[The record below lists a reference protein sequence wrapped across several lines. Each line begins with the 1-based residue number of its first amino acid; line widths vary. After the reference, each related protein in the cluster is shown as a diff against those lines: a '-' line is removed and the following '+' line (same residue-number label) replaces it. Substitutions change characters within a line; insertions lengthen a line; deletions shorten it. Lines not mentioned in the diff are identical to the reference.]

1 MKRLAL
7 MFVGFSTIA
16 HAQFPIE
23 LETNRKPKTVTDGNC
38 LIKLARVLTA
48 THGTLEDTDI
58 LVQNGKIVKIGKGLV
73 APSGT
78 VTIDAKGKVVAPG
91 IVDGHSHRA
100 ADGTNEGA
108 ESITGEV
115 RMQDILN
122 LSALSVWQALASG
135 HTSAMILH
143 GSANAIGGQSV
154 VIKYK
159 YGTSADEAR
168 IPDAPR
174 MIKFAL
180 GENVTRK
187 SSTTNNRFPST
198 RMGQEAVYRR
208 GFTEAIQY
216 KKDWDDFNSG
226 KTKVRPRRDLRLET
240 LSDILQKK
248 IWVQCHCYR
257 SDEMLMMVRLS
268 QEFGFKIGALQHAL
282 EAYKIAPELAKAGVG
297 VSIFED
303 EWSFK
308 QEGYDAI
315 PWNAA
320 ICKKAGVNVSI
331 NTDGL
336 SGTTALNI
344 DAAKTMRFGGFT
356 EEEALQTITINPA
369 KELGIDHRTGS
380 IDIGKDADLVIWDGH
395 PLSVYSKCDLTMI
408 EGKVYFERRDAFGI
422 DGKSITKAKL
432 DRKVNKAENDK
443 LPAKSNTYA
452 IVGAT
457 IHPVVGPDI
466 ASGTVVIQ
474 NGKIL
479 AVGQNVPV
487 PGGASVV
494 NGNGL
499 HVYPGFFD
507 GQSSIGLMEI
517 SPIPV
522 MNDNREFGSYN
533 ADLDSLTNLW
543 VESAHFGPAK
553 FNGVTNV
560 FSAPGGGTIAGQGAV
575 INTDGYTTEQFGVAR
590 KAGLI
595 VNFGGGRGRPNFD
608 MCDMVDTSILY
619 GGAGKTGI
627 MDGSVG
633 DEKLTFQQLEAYY
646 DFLGGRL
653 PYQDPF
659 FGQDNGGGSG
669 NAALEAYFDKSIK
682 YMNDRKADSSTRVD
696 LGMEAMI
703 PYLKGEKVVI
713 LSARTASQIR
723 SAVAFVQK
731 YHLKAALTGASEAW
745 KETDLLRKSGVA
757 VILTPAGAST
767 LSANS
772 PDNNWDPYDT
782 PYVKAG
788 LLAKA
793 GVKFCFASG
802 DGSESM
808 MLPFKVGEHCAYGL
822 SREDALKALTIN
834 PAEIFGVA
842 DKLGSIEA
850 GKMGN
855 IIVTDGDP
863 FELTTT
869 MRYVFIDG
877 QPRKLVSKH
886 TMLRDKYWERV
897 K

>member
-1 MKRLAL
+1 MRL
-7 MFVGFSTIA
+7 IA
-16 HAQFPIE
+16 FTMVCVASSAYAQFPFE
-23 LETNRKPKTVTDGNC
+23 LETHRKPATVTHGSC
-38 LIKLARVLTA
+38 LIKSARVLTA
-48 THGTLEDTDI
+48 THGTFEDTDI
-58 LVQNGKIVKIGKGLV
+58 LVQNGKIVKLGRGLV

-78 VTIDAKGKVVAPG
+78 ITIDAKGKVVAPG

-108 ESITGEV
+108 ESLSAET
-115 RMQDILN
+115 RMGDLLN
-122 LSALSVWQALASG
+122 LSALSAWQALASG
-135 HTSAMILH
+135 HTSALILH
-143 GSANAIGGQSV
+143 GSANAVGGQSV

-159 YGTSADEAR
+159 YGKSGEEAK
-168 IPDAPR
+168 ISDAPR

-187 SSTTNNRFPST
+187 SSTTNTRFPST
-198 RMGQEAVYRR
+198 RMGVESLYRHA
-208 GFTEAIQY
+208 FTEAIQY
-216 KKDWDDFNSG
+216 KKDWDAFKAGTG
-226 KTKVRPRRDLRLET
+226 KQPRRDVRLET

-248 IWVQCHCYR
+248 IWVQCHSYR

-268 QEFGFKIGALQHAL
+268 QEFGFKIGAMQHAL

-297 VSIFED
+297 ISIFSD

-336 SGTTALNI
+336 SGTTALNV

-356 EEEALQTITINPA
+356 EEEALQTVTINPA

-395 PLSVYSKCDLTMI
+395 PMSVYSKCAMTII
-408 EGKVYFERRDAFGI
+408 EGDVYFERRDAFGI
-422 DGKSITKAKL
+422 DATSTTKQRL
-432 DRKVNKAENDK
+432 DRKVNKAENDR
-443 LPAKSNTYA
+443 LPTKSNVYA

-457 IHPVVGPDI
+457 IHPIVGAEI
-466 ASGTVVIQ
+466 KSGTVVIKD
-474 NGKIL
+474 GKITD
-479 AVGQNVPV
+479 VGTNVSI

-494 NGNGL
+494 NGGGL
-499 HVYPGFFD
+499 HVYPGFID

-522 MNDNREFGSYN
+522 MNDNREFGTLN

-543 VESAHFGPAK
+543 CESAHFGPAR
-553 FNGVTNV
+553 FNGVTNA
-560 FSAPGGGTIAGQGAV
+560 FSAPTGGTISGQGAL
-575 INTDGYTTEQFGVAR
+575 INTDGYTTEEFGVAR

-595 VNFGGGRGRPNFD
+595 VNFSAGRGRGNFD
-608 MCDMVDTSILY
+608 LCDIVDTSILF
-619 GGAGKTGI
+619 GGGGKTGQ
-627 MDGSVG
+627 MDGTVG
-633 DEKLTFQQLEAYY
+633 DEKLSLQQLEAYY
-646 DFLGGRL
+646 DYLGGRM
-653 PYQDPF
+653 PAQD
-659 FGQDNGGGSG
+659 FGPPQAGGGL
-669 NAALEAYFDKSIK
+669 NDKAVEAYFDKSIE
-682 YMNDRKADSSTRVD
+682 YMKNRRYDPTTPVD

-703 PYLKGEKVVI
+703 PYLKGEKLVV
-713 LSARTASQIR
+713 LATRNAASIR
-723 SAVAFVQK
+723 AAVAFAQK
-731 YHLKAALTGASEAW
+731 YHLKAALSGASEAW
-745 KETDLLRKSGVA
+745 KETALLKKSGIP
-757 VILTPAGAST
+757 VILAPAGAST
-767 LSANS
+767 LGANNT
-772 PDNNWDPYDT
+772 DNPWDPYDT

-793 GVKFCFASG
+793 GVKFCFQSG
-802 DGSESM
+802 GGAETM
-808 MLPFKVGEHCAYGL
+808 MLPFKVGEQCAYGL
-822 SREDALKALTIN
+822 SRDDALKALTIN
-834 PAEIFGVA
+834 AAQIFGVE
-842 DKLGSIEA
+842 DKLGSIEP

-869 MRYVFIDG
+869 MRYVFING

-886 TMLRDKYWERV
+886 TMLRDKYMERL

>member
-1 MKRLAL
+1 MKKLAL
-7 MFVGFSTIA
+7 FIVGISAISQ
-16 HAQFPIE
+16 AQFPFE
-23 LETNRKPKTVTDGNC
+23 LESDRKPKTVTNGNV
-38 LIKLARVLTA
+38 LIKSGRILTA
-48 THGTLEDTDI
+48 THGTLEDSDI
-58 LVQNGKIVKIGKGLV
+58 LVQNGKIVKIGHGLV

-78 VTIDAKGKVVAPG
+78 MTIDAKGKVIMPG

-108 ESITGEV
+108 DSITGEV
-115 RMQDILN
+115 RMGDILN
-122 LSALSVWQALASG
+122 ANALSVWQALASG

-143 GSANAIGGQSV
+143 GSANAVGGQSV

-159 YGTSADEAR
+159 YGTTADELK
-168 IPDAPR
+168 ISDAPR

-187 SSTTNNRFPST
+187 SSTNNNRFPTT

-216 KKDWDDFNSG
+216 KKDWDAFNSG
-226 KTKVRPRRDLRLET
+226 KTTKKPRRDLRLET
-240 LSDILQKK
+240 LSDILQQK

-282 EAYKIAPELAKAGVG
+282 EAYKIAPEIAKAGIG
-297 VSIFED
+297 ISIFTD
-303 EWSFK
+303 SWSFK
-308 QEGYDAI
+308 QEGYDSI

-369 KELGIDHRTGS
+369 KELGIDKRTGS
-380 IDIGKDADLVIWDGH
+380 IDIGKDADIAIWDGH
-395 PLSVYSKCDLTMI
+395 PLSVYSKCAMTMI
-408 EGKVYFERRDAFGI
+408 EGRVYFERRDAFGI
-422 DGKSITKAKL
+422 DRSSTIKAKL

-443 LPAKSNTYA
+443 LPAQSNTYA

-457 IHPVVGPDI
+457 VHPVTGPDI
-466 ASGTVVIQ
+466 QRGTVVIQ

-479 AVGQNVPV
+479 AVGRDISIPR
-487 PGGASVV
+487 GASTV

-507 GQSSIGLMEI
+507 GQSSLGLMEI
-517 SPIPV
+517 SPIAV
-522 MNDNREFGSYN
+522 MNDNREFGTFN
-533 ADLDSLTNLW
+533 ADLDSMTNIW
-543 VESAHFGPAK
+543 CESAHFGPAR
-553 FNGVTNV
+553 FNGVTNA
-560 FSAPGGGTIAGQGAV
+560 FSAPGGGSISGQGAV
-575 INTDGYTTEQFGVAR
+575 INTDGYTTEEFGVAR
-590 KAGLI
+590 KAGLV
-595 VNFGGGRGRPNFD
+595 VNFAGGRGRPNFD
-608 MCDMVDTSILY
+608 LCDVVDASILF
-619 GGAGKTGI
+619 GGSGTTMQMNGAA
-627 MDGSVG
+627 G
-633 DEKLTFQQLEAYY
+633 DEKLSLQQLETYY
-646 DFLGGRL
+646 DFLGGRM
-653 PYQDPF
+653 PIQDPF
-659 FGQDNGGGSG
+659 GQDSG
-669 NAALEAYFDKSIK
+669 PDRSVEGYFDRSIK
-682 YMNDRKADSSTRVD
+682 YMNDRKADPSKTID

-703 PYLKGEKVVI
+703 PYLKGEKLVV
-713 LSARTASQIR
+713 LSARSASSIR
-723 SAVAFVQK
+723 SAVAFAQK
-731 YHLKAALTGASEAW
+731 YRLKAALSGASEAW
-745 KETDLLRKSGVA
+745 KETELLKKSGIP
-757 VILTPAGAST
+757 VIIAPAGAST
-767 LSANS
+767 LGANNT
-772 PDNNWDPYDT
+772 DNAWDPYDT

-793 GVKFCFASG
+793 GVKFCFTSG
-802 DGSESM
+802 EGSDTM
-808 MLPFKVGEHCAYGL
+808 LLPFKVGEHCAYGL
-822 SREDALKALTIN
+822 SREDALKSLTIN
-834 PAEIFGVA
+834 PAQIFGVD
-842 DKLGSIEA
+842 DKLGSIEP
-850 GKMGN
+850 GKLGN

-869 MRYVFIDG
+869 MRYVFING

>member
-7 MFVGFSTIA
+7 LLVGLASFA
-16 HAQFPIE
+16 HAQFPFE
-23 LETNRKPKTVTDGNC
+23 LESDRKPKTVTDGNC
-38 LIKLARVLTA
+38 LIKGGRILTA
-48 THGTLEDTDI
+48 THGTLENTDI
-58 LVQNGKIVKIGKGLV
+58 LVQNGKIARVGRNLV

-78 VTIDAKGKVVAPG
+78 IVIDAKGKVVCPG
-91 IVDGHSHRA
+91 IVDAHSHRA

-108 ESITGEV
+108 ESIVAEV

-122 LSALSVWQALASG
+122 PSALSVWQALASG

-143 GSANAIGGQSV
+143 GSADCVGGQSV

-159 YGTSADEAR
+159 YGATADEVR

-187 SSTTNNRFPST
+187 SSTTNSRFPTT
-198 RMGQEAVYRR
+198 RMGVESVYRHA
-208 GFTEAIQY
+208 FNEAIQY
-216 KKDWDDFNSG
+216 KKDWDAFKSG
-226 KTKVRPRRDLRLET
+226 QTKVEPRRDLRLET

-268 QEFGFKIGALQHAL
+268 QEYGFKIGALQHAL
-282 EAYKIAPELAKAGVG
+282 EAYKIAPELAKAGIG
-297 VSIFED
+297 ISIFED

-315 PWNAA
+315 PWNAY
-320 ICKKAGVNVSI
+320 ICNKAGVNVSI

-356 EEEALQTITINPA
+356 EQQALQTITINPA
-369 KELGIDHRTGS
+369 KELGIDKRTGS
-380 IDIGKDADLVIWDGH
+380 IDVGKDADIAIWDGH

-408 EGKVYFERRDAFGI
+408 EGKVYFQRRDAFGI
-422 DGKSITKAKL
+422 DGASITKAVL
-432 DRKVNKAENDK
+432 DRKVNAAENTS
-443 LPAKSNTYA
+443 LPKSSNIYA

-457 IHPVVGPDI
+457 IHPVVGADI
-466 ASGTVVIQ
+466 QGGTVVVKD
-474 NGKIL
+474 GKIL
-479 AVGQNVPV
+479 SVGKSVDIPH
-487 PGGASVV
+487 GASVIQ
-494 NGNGL
+494 GRGL

-507 GQSSIGLMEI
+507 GQSSIGLKEI

-522 MNDNREFGSYN
+522 MNDNREFGTFN
-533 ADLDSLTNLW
+533 PDLDALTAEW

-560 FSAPGGGTIAGQGAV
+560 FSAPTGGSISGQGAI
-575 INTDGYTTEQFGVAR
+575 INTDGYTTEQLGVER
-590 KAGLI
+590 KAGLV
-595 VNFGGGRGRPNFD
+595 VNMAGGRGRPNFD
-608 MCDMVDTSILY
+608 MCDMVDTSILF
-619 GGAGKTGI
+619 GGRGETPQ
-627 MDGSVG
+627 MDGRVG
-633 DEKLTFQQLEAYY
+633 DADLSLNQLEEYY
-646 DFLGGRL
+646 DFLGGRV
-653 PYQDPF
+653 PFQDGGDVF
-659 FGQDNGGGSG
+659 AQGGS
-669 NAALEAYFDKSIK
+669 NSALDSYFDKASK
-682 YMNDRKADSSTRVD
+682 YMDARKADPNMPID
-696 LGMEAMI
+696 LEMEAMF
-703 PYLKGEKVVI
+703 PYLKGEKTVV
-713 LSARTASQIR
+713 LSAHSASQIR
-723 SAVAFVQK
+723 DAVAFAQK
-731 YHLKAALTGASEAW
+731 FKLKAAISDGSEAW
-745 KETDLLRKSGVA
+745 REAALLAKARIP
-757 VILTPAGAST
+757 VILAPAGAST
-767 LSANS
+767 LGANNT
-772 PDNNWDPYDT
+772 DRAYDPYDT

-793 GVKFCFASG
+793 GVKICFQSG
-802 DGSESM
+802 DGSETM

-834 PAEIFGVA
+834 PAQIFGVA
-842 DKLGSIEA
+842 DKLGSIEP
-850 GKMGN
+850 GKIGN
-855 IIVTDGDP
+855 LIVTDGDP

-877 QPRKLVSKH
+877 QPRRLESKH
-886 TMLRDKYWERV
+886 TMLRDKYLQRL